1 MVIEMIKTTY
11 TQKIVA
17 CAMTVAAAMGLASC
31 SDSYPGLEYNGDN
44 TVIQNNESYDKTP
57 IMVFINPQNFFSIT
71 ATRSGGTGPFTDLSN
86 KKYEKSIFYVFAFRG
101 TKDEPG
107 HGSLSYEPDLSKTRF
122 TENLPHDDE
131 ADNCLVDGKDY
142 DFGYPAKLTRDYPG
156 AFDFKD
162 KDYVSGDLQD
172 KEDPGED
179 GTLSAQL
186 YYSTLHQDVGYN
198 FFAYHIDNLDET
210 AVSNRRQNTSEIAYD
225 LTIDGTQ
232 DIMCGYAPALTSDVL
247 DSQNLKM
254 SSEERQNIL
263 NIGLYSTFSAHR
275 GVNPTVEMTHQLV
288 RLDFKAYP
296 GDEEVERITITGVEV
311 EAPDKGTLV
320 VANANP
326 HAASGNYR
334 SIGYHPD
341 YESMT
346 YIPLKGKSVDGEEC
360 GEFENVDGIG
370 WWKEAYKGMAYTD
383 RECKPVGGSI
393 MIPEQE
399 TYNIRLHFNQKDK
412 DGNDL
417 GDFHADYNVKLSNGS
432 FQKGYNYTI
441 SIVVYGL
448 KPIAVTANIDKWIP
462 SDKDIIV
469 NEDKDPSDVDISN
482 D

>member
-172 KEDPGED
+172 KDDPGED
-179 GTLSAQL
+179 GALSAQL

-247 DSQNLKM
+247 DPQNLRM
-254 SSEERQNIL
+254 SPEERQNIL
-263 NIGLYSTFSAHR
+263 NIGLYSTFAAHR
-275 GVNPTVEMTHQLV
+275 GVNPTVNLVHQLT
-288 RLDFKAYP
+288 RLDFEAYP
-296 GDEEVERITITGVEV
+296 GDKEAGKITIEKISVLERTHGR
-311 EAPDKGTLV
+311 LV
-320 VANANP
+320 VA
-326 HAASGNYR
+326 HKDVHKDGSL
-334 SIGYHPD
+334 IGYMPYD
-341 YESMT
+341 EPKEPIY
-346 YIPLKGKSVDGEEC
+346 LKGEPDNEGNECPDFEPIKVEWQDGDEYKLVYERTR
-360 GEFENVDGIG
+360 
-370 WWKEAYKGMAYTD
+370 KE
-383 RECKPVGGSI
+383 VGGSL
-393 MIPEQE
+393 MLPEADSYEITLEFTQE
-399 TYNIRLHFNQKDK
+399 GVLDTDGQPKHLYATYNVVRPKKEI
-412 DGNDL
+412 
-417 GDFHADYNVKLSNGS
+417 
-432 FQKGYNYTI
+432 FQRGYNYTI
-441 SIVVYGL
+441 SIAVYGL
-448 KPIAVTANIDKWIP
+448 EPIKVTANIANW
-462 SDKDIIV
+462 KDGGDIKV
-469 NEDKDPSDVDISN
+469 DEDDPADGVEIHD
-482 D
+482 